1 MDWLMVLLGGA
12 VGSGLR
18 YGVALAIPTQGAAGF
33 PYPTLAVNLIGCL
46 LIGLV
51 AAMLGPESEVAP
63 HVRLGIIV
71 GLLGGFTTFSSFGL
85 ETVRLLQ
92 SGHLGMA
99 ALYVGLSNI
108 AGFLAVWLGVKM
120 A

>member
-12 VGSGLR
+12 AGSGLR

-33 PYPTLAVNLIGCL
+33 PLPTLAVNLIGCL
-46 LIGLV
+46 LIGL
-51 AAMLGPESEVAP
+51 AAAALGPESEVAP

-85 ETVRLLQ
+85 ETVRLVQ

-99 ALYVGLSNI
+99 ALYVGLSNF
-108 AGFLAVWLGVKM
+108 AGFLAVWLGLKM
-120 A
+120 G